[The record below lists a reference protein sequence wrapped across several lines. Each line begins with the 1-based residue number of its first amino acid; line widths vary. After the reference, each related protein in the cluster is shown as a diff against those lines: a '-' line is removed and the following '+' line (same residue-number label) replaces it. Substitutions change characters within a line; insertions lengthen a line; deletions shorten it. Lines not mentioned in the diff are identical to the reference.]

1 MNSKNHTQAS
11 SKLSIE
17 LREYEIFCAK
27 FDKGLF
33 GAKRFGQAF
42 YDHFKLS
49 KLSDQAALHNLYA
62 KDGDHAR
69 RSIQNLFEFT

>member
-1 MNSKNHTQAS
+1 MNNNKNHTQAS

-33 GAKRFGQAF
+33 GAQRFSQ
-42 YDHFKLS
+42 
-49 KLSDQAALHNLYA
+49 A